1 MKRFSNIKI
10 ARGTCRP
17 DSDLLCRHPDSWAE
31 ESPYTRYNLSEYLTL
46 IDDGQVSTAVI
57 SDRIQE
63 LSGVLSDG
71 TQYRL
76 KFPREF
82 TDELT
87 VELTQA
93 FTAD

>member
-10 ARGTCRP
+10 VGALAVLIAIFYVATQTLGPKSRPIPDTTCR
-17 DSDLLCRHPDSWAE
+17 SIS
-31 ESPYTRYNLSEYLTL
+31 TL